1 MRQRGFITV
10 NMHGVRKAAA
20 ECTKETKRT
29 NRILYSTERKK
40 SIDHTNFQSI
50 QLPQR
55 KFDELIRTNTA
66 ELLEREKIVNMK
78 ASTFRVQKAQQ
89 IDK

>member
-29 NRILYSTERKK
+29 NRIIFDREKK
-40 SIDHTNFQSI
+40 IHRSYQFSIDSI
-50 QLPQR
+50 
-55 KFDELIRTNTA
+55 A
-66 ELLEREKIVNMK
+66 SEKI
-78 ASTFRVQKAQQ
+78 RR
-89 IDK
+89 IDSNEYSRTAGT